1 MSVRLVVAAAQ
12 GFRVLLAVC
21 HVLRYTPHMVTL
33 QRLIAEDAI
42 GARRGSCGTLTQG
55 SCSRFDN
62 DFMNLSQRVDRA
74 PIYAFTI

>member
-33 QRLIAEDAI
+33 QRLSPRTRSGPVEALA
-42 GARRGSCGTLTQG
+42 G
-55 SCSRFDN
+55 
-62 DFMNLSQRVDRA
+62 
-74 PIYAFTI
+74 P